1 MKKDTDKVRF
11 IKMMYAANA
20 IEADQVIEKL
30 KQNGIVAIRQG
41 GIKDIYMGGSAMGEE
56 IQVAEADL
64 ERAAAILEEFE
75 PIRVTAP
82 AGKSGGEEPKMP
94 KIGRLAA
101 GIAFGVFLLMILVA
115 IVSSFF

>member
-1 MKKDTDKVRF
+1 MNGEDKITF
-11 IKMMYAANA
+11 IKLMYAANA

-56 IQVAEADL
+56 IMVAEENL
-64 ERAAAILEEFE
+64 EQAAAILEEFE

-82 AGKSGGEEPKMP
+82 VGKNGEKEMPMP
-94 KIGRLAA
+94 KVGRIAGCIAA
-101 GIAFGVFLLMILVA
+101 SVFILMILAA
-115 IVSSFF
+115 ILSSVR